1 MSSTAS
7 QSLINLLLES
17 GVPSTEEAAE
27 LAVNLNGGSWVSQV
41 LDSGKVDEQRF
52 LVAIG
57 NFFRVP
63 VTSIDAKKIDR
74 ATLSVLPSRFVF
86 QHHILPVEVKE
97 NSVVLATY
105 DLFNSIGRQLASQLL
120 KKPVEW
126 VLVPR
131 AQVLR
136 AMKTLYGIGAETFDE
151 ILKTNRSFEVLQ
163 DTETAIELN
172 DDDPEAS
179 VVKFVNQIIREAI
192 FERATDIHVE
202 PLEND
207 LRIRYR
213 IDGILHEVAVP
224 PQLRVLQSAII
235 SRLKVMSHMDIAER
249 RLPQDGRMNLQSN
262 HQNIDVRVSTI
273 PTVNGESI
281 SLRLLSR
288 SEQQFGFDR
297 LDLSEKQEKIIR
309 HLLAQPNGII
319 LLTGP
324 TGCGKSTSLYCFL
337 SSINSVQRRII
348 TIEEPVEYR
357 IPGVS
362 QIDVK
367 PEIDLTFAKGLRHI
381 LRQDPNVVMVGEIRD
396 IETADIAIRAA
407 MTGHLVFSTLHTNDA
422 VGGITRLLDMDVEPF
437 LLASVVKSF
446 IAQRL
451 VRTICP
457 DCVQLVDYPREYLA
471 EISFPVK
478 ELGTRFKRG
487 AGCDQCRQ
495 TGYQGRAAIYEIC
508 LITEPLRKLIMQKR
522 DGGELKQC
530 AIAEGMETLRQDG
543 WRRVAQGKTT
553 IEEVVR
559 VTQTDEVMAETTE
572 EAEPVVAAESV
583 DAIVANSS
591 NVPSPK
597 AWRGYGRAAGD
608 GLPRGKQPSKK
619 SDVSHKLTK

>member
-1 MSSTAS
+1 M
-7 QSLINLLLES
+7 
-17 GVPSTEEAAE
+17 
-27 LAVNLNGGSWVSQV
+27 
-41 LDSGKVDEQRF
+41 
-52 LVAIG
+52 
-57 NFFRVP
+57 
-63 VTSIDAKKIDR
+63 DAKKIDR
-74 ATLSVLPSRFVF
+74 VALSILPSRFVF
-86 QHHILPVEVKE
+86 QHHVLPIEVKE

-105 DLFNSIGRQLASQLL
+105 DLFNSIGRQLAAQLL
-120 KKPVEW
+120 KKPAEW

-131 AQVLR
+131 AQLLR
-136 AMKTLYGIGAETFDE
+136 AMKTLYGVGAETFDE
-151 ILKTNRSFEVLQ
+151 ILKTRGSLDLLN
-163 DTETAIELN
+163 DAETAIELN
-172 DDDPEAS
+172 ADDPEAS

-192 FERATDIHVE
+192 LERATDIHVE

-249 RLPQDGRMNLQSN
+249 RLPQDGRMNLLANNQE
-262 HQNIDVRVSTI
+262 IDVRVSTI

-288 SEQQFGFDR
+288 GEQQFNFER
-297 LDLSEKQEKIIR
+297 LDLGEKQEKIIR
-309 HLLAQPNGII
+309 HLLTQPNGII

-357 IPGVS
+357 IAGVS

-437 LLASVVKSF
+437 LLSSVVKCF

-457 DCVQLVDYPREYLA
+457 DCVQVVDYPPEYLA
-471 EISFPVK
+471 EIGFPVK
-478 ELGTRFKRG
+478 EHGTRFRRG
-487 AGCDQCRQ
+487 AGCEQCRQ

-508 LITEPLRKLIMQKR
+508 LITEPLRRLVMQKR

-559 VTQTDEVMAETTE
+559 VTQTDEVMAETAE
-572 EAEPVVAAESV
+572 EAEPVVA
-583 DAIVANSS
+583 
-591 NVPSPK
+591 
-597 AWRGYGRAAGD
+597 G
-608 GLPRGKQPSKK
+608 
-619 SDVSHKLTK
+619 

>member
-1 MSSTAS
+1 MSAAPS

-27 LAVNLNGGSWVSQV
+27 LATNLNGGSWVSQV

-52 LVAIG
+52 LGAIG

-63 VTSIDAKKIDR
+63 IVSVDAKKIDR
-74 ATLSVLPSRFVF
+74 TTLSILPSRFVF
-86 QHHILPVEVKE
+86 QHHILPIESKE
-97 NSVVLATY
+97 NSVVLGTY
-105 DLFNSIGRQLASQLL
+105 DLFNSIGRQLAGQLL
-120 KKPVEW
+120 KKPAEW

-131 AQVLR
+131 AQLLR
-136 AMKTLYGIGAETFDE
+136 AMKTLYGVGAETFDE
-151 ILKTNRSFEVLQ
+151 ILKTRGSMDVLE
-163 DTETAIELN
+163 DVETAIELN
-172 DDDPEAS
+172 ADDPEAS

-192 FERATDIHVE
+192 AERATDIHVE

-249 RLPQDGRMNLQSN
+249 RLPQDGRMNLLAGN
-262 HQNIDVRVSTI
+262 VEIDVRVSTI

-288 SEQQFGFDR
+288 GEQQFNFER
-297 LDLSEKQEKIIR
+297 LDLGDKKEKIIR
-309 HLLAQPNGII
+309 HLLSQPNGII

-457 DCVQLVDYPREYLA
+457 DCVEVVDYPRDYLA
-471 EISFPVK
+471 EIGVPVK
-478 ELGTRFKRG
+478 ELGTRFQRG

-495 TGYQGRAAIYEIC
+495 TGYQGRAAIYEVC
-508 LITEPLRKLIMQKR
+508 VITEPLRRLIMQRR
-522 DGGELKQC
+522 DGSELKQC

-559 VTQTDEVMAETTE
+559 VTQTDEVMAETAE
-572 EAEPVVAAESV
+572 EAEPVVAA
-583 DAIVANSS
+583 
-591 NVPSPK
+591 
-597 AWRGYGRAAGD
+597 GAAEI
-608 GLPRGKQPSKK
+608 R
-619 SDVSHKLTK
+619 

>member
-1 MSSTAS
+1 MNAAVS
-7 QSLINLLLES
+7 QSLIDLLMAS
-17 GVPSTEEAAE
+17 GVSSREEAAE
-27 LAVNLNGGSWVSQV
+27 LATNQNGGSWTTQM
-41 LDSGKVDEQRF
+41 LDSGRVDEQKF
-52 LVAIG
+52 LTAVG

-63 VTSIDAKKIDR
+63 VVSIDPKTIDR
-74 ATLSVLPSRFVF
+74 EALSILPSRFVF

-105 DLFNSIGRQLASQLL
+105 DLFNSVGRQLVSQLL
-120 KKPVEW
+120 KKPAEW

-131 AQVLR
+131 AQLLR
-136 AMKTLYGIGAETFDE
+136 AMKALYGVGAETFDE
-151 ILKTNRSFEVLQ
+151 ILKTNRSFEILQ
-163 DTETAIELN
+163 DAETSTDLTA
-172 DDDPEAS
+172 DDPEAS

-192 FERATDIHVE
+192 IERATDIHVE

-224 PQLRVLQSAII
+224 PQLRLLQSAII
-235 SRLKVMSHMDIAER
+235 SRLKVMAHMDIAER
-249 RLPQDGRMNLQSN
+249 RLPQDGRMNLHANNQE
-262 HQNIDVRVSTI
+262 IDVRVSTI

-288 SEQQFGFDR
+288 SEQQFGFER
-297 LDLSEKQEKIIR
+297 LDLSKKQERVIR
-309 HLLAQPNGII
+309 HLLALPNGII

-357 IPGVS
+357 LPGVS

-396 IETADIAIRAA
+396 TETADITIRAA

-422 VGGITRLLDMDVEPF
+422 VGGITRLLDMDVEAF

-451 VRTICP
+451 VRTICR
-457 DCVQLVDYPREYLA
+457 DCKEVVGYPVEYLN
-471 EISFPVK
+471 EIGAIVVPD
-478 ELGTRFKRG
+478 FKYYRG
-487 AGCDQCRQ
+487 AGCDNCRQ
-495 TGYQGRAAIYEIC
+495 TGYQGRVAIYEIC
-508 LITEPLRKLIMQKR
+508 VVTEPLKRLIMQKR

-543 WRRVAQGKTT
+543 WRRVAQGITT

-559 VTQTDEVMAETTE
+559 VTQTDEVMAETAE
-572 EAEPVVAAESV
+572 EAEPVVAS
-583 DAIVANSS
+583 
-591 NVPSPK
+591 
-597 AWRGYGRAAGD
+597 
-608 GLPRGKQPSKK
+608 
-619 SDVSHKLTK
+619 

>member
-1 MSSTAS
+1 MNSTVS
-7 QSLINLLLES
+7 QSVVDLLLAS
-17 GVPSTEEAAE
+17 GVPSRDEAAQ
-27 LAVNLNGGSWVSQV
+27 LAQNLNGGSWVGQV
-41 LDSGKVDEQRF
+41 LDSGKVDENRF
-52 LVAIG
+52 LDAIG
-57 NFFRVP
+57 QFFKVP
-63 VTSIDAKKIDR
+63 VISLDPKKIDR
-74 ATLSVLPSRFVF
+74 ETLSILPSRFVF
-86 QHHILPVEVKE
+86 QHHILPIEVKE
-97 NSVVLATY
+97 KSVVLATY
-105 DLFNSIGRQLASQLL
+105 DLFNSIGRQLVGQLL
-120 KKPVEW
+120 KKPAEW

-131 AQVLR
+131 AQLLR

-151 ILKTNRSFEVLQ
+151 ILKTNRAFEVFQ
-163 DTETAIELN
+163 DSETAIELN
-172 DDDPEAS
+172 ADDPEAS

-192 FERATDIHVE
+192 VERATDIHVE

-235 SRLKVMSHMDIAER
+235 SRLKVMAHMDIAER
-249 RLPQDGRMNLQSN
+249 RLPQDGRMNLHAINQE
-262 HQNIDVRVSTI
+262 IDVRVSTI

-288 SEQQFGFDR
+288 GNQQFGFDR
-297 LDLSEKQEKIIR
+297 LDLSKQQEEVIR

-337 SSINSVQRRII
+337 TSINSVQRRII

-357 IPGVS
+357 LPGVL
-362 QIDVK
+362 QMDVK
-367 PEIDLTFAKGLRHI
+367 PEIDFTFARGLRHI

-457 DCVQLVDYPREYLA
+457 ECGEEVDYPPDYLA
-471 EISFPVK
+471 EIGFPVR
-478 ELGTRFKRG
+478 ELGTRFLRG
-487 AGCDQCRQ
+487 GGCDHCRQ
-495 TGYQGRAAIYEIC
+495 TGYQGRAAIYEVC
-508 LITEPLRKLIMQKR
+508 VVTEPLRKLIMRKR

-530 AIAEGMETLRQDG
+530 AISEGMITLRHDG
-543 WRRVAQGKTT
+543 WRRVAQGRTT

-559 VTQTDEVMAETTE
+559 VTQTDEVMAETTA
-572 EAEPVVAAESV
+572 EAEPVGAVG
-583 DAIVANSS
+583 SS
-591 NVPSPK
+591 
-597 AWRGYGRAAGD
+597 
-608 GLPRGKQPSKK
+608 
-619 SDVSHKLTK
+619 

>member
-1 MSSTAS
+1 MNSTVS
-7 QSLINLLLES
+7 QSVIDLLVAG
-17 GVPSTEEAAE
+17 GVPSRDEAVE
-27 LAVNLNGGSWVSQV
+27 LAQNLNGGSWTGQV
-41 LDSGKVDEQRF
+41 LDSGKVDEHQF
-52 LVAIG
+52 LSAIG
-57 NFFRVP
+57 DFFRVP
-63 VTSIDAKKIDR
+63 VVSIDAKSIDR
-74 ATLSVLPSRFVF
+74 QTLSILPSRFVF
-86 QHHILPVEVKE
+86 QHHILPLEVKE
-97 NSVVLATY
+97 KSVVLGTY
-105 DLFNSIGRQLASQLL
+105 DLFNSVGRQLASQLL
-120 KKPVEW
+120 KKPAEW

-131 AQVLR
+131 AQLLR
-136 AMKTLYGIGAETFDE
+136 TMKALYGVGAETFDE
-151 ILKTNRSFEVLQ
+151 ILKSKRDFEILQ
-163 DTETAIELN
+163 EGETATDLSA
-172 DDDPEAS
+172 DDPEAS

-192 FERATDIHVE
+192 LERATDIHVE

-224 PQLRVLQSAII
+224 PQLRLLQSAII

-249 RLPQDGRMNLQSN
+249 RLPQDGRMNLQSTD
-262 HQNIDVRVSTI
+262 QNIDVRVSTI

-288 SEQQFGFDR
+288 SEQQFGFER
-297 LDLSEKQEKIIR
+297 LDLSKKQEVIIR
-309 HLLAQPNGII
+309 KLLAQPNGII

-357 IPGVS
+357 LPGVS

-396 IETADIAIRAA
+396 VETADIAIRAA

-437 LLASVVKSF
+437 LLASVVKAF

-457 DCVQLVDYPREYLA
+457 ECVQLVEYPREYLA
-471 EISFPVK
+471 EIAFPL
-478 ELGTRFKRG
+478 ELGTQFQRG
-487 AGCDQCRQ
+487 AGCDHCRQ

-508 LITEPLRKLIMQKR
+508 LVTEPLRKLIMQKR

-543 WRRVAQGKTT
+543 WRRVAQGRTT

-572 EAEPVVAAESV
+572 EAEPVVT
-583 DAIVANSS
+583 
-591 NVPSPK
+591 
-597 AWRGYGRAAGD
+597 R
-608 GLPRGKQPSKK
+608 
-619 SDVSHKLTK
+619 

>member
-1 MSSTAS
+1 MSAAVNKSIIDLLMAGGVAS
-7 QSLINLLLES
+7 R
-17 GVPSTEEAAE
+17 EEAAQ
-27 LAVNLNGGSWVSQV
+27 LAQNLNGGSWTTQV

-52 LVAIG
+52 LTAIG

-63 VTSIDAKKIDR
+63 VVALDAKAIDR
-74 ATLSVLPSRFVF
+74 QTLSILPPRFVF
-86 QHHILPVEVKE
+86 QHHILPIEEKE

-105 DLFNSIGRQLASQLL
+105 DLFNSAGRQLVTQLL
-120 KKPVEW
+120 KKPAEW

-131 AQVLR
+131 TQLLR
-136 AMKTLYGIGAETFDE
+136 AMKTLYGVGAETFDE
-151 ILKTNRSFEVLQ
+151 ILKTNRGFEVLQ
-163 DTETAIELN
+163 EGETATDISA
-172 DDDPEAS
+172 DDPEAS

-192 FERATDIHVE
+192 AERATDIHVE

-207 LRIRYR
+207 IRIRYR

-224 PQLRVLQSAII
+224 PQLRVLHAAII

-249 RLPQDGRMNLQSN
+249 RLPQDGRMNLHAANQE
-262 HQNIDVRVSTI
+262 IDVRVSTI

-281 SLRLLSR
+281 SLRLLAR
-288 SEQQFGFDR
+288 GGKEFGFQR
-297 LDLSEKQEKIIR
+297 LDLSQEQETVIR

-337 SSINSVQRRII
+337 STINSVSRRII
-348 TIEEPVEYR
+348 TIEEPVEYKL
-357 IPGVS
+357 PGVL
-362 QIDVK
+362 QMDVK
-367 PEIDLTFAKGLRHI
+367 PEIDFTFALCLRHI

-396 IETADIAIRAA
+396 VETADIAIRAA

-451 VRTICP
+451 VRTICQE
-457 DCVQLVDYPREYLA
+457 CVEKVAYPAEYLA
-471 EISFPVK
+471 EIGFPVR
-478 ELGTRFKRG
+478 ELGTQFMRG
-487 AGCDQCRQ
+487 KGCDHCRH
-495 TGYQGRAAIYEIC
+495 TGYQGRTAIYEIC
-508 LITEPLRKLIMQKR
+508 VVTEPLRKMIMRKK

-543 WRRVAQGKTT
+543 WRRVAQGTTT

-572 EAEPVVAAESV
+572 EAEPVVA
-583 DAIVANSS
+583 
-591 NVPSPK
+591 
-597 AWRGYGRAAGD
+597 G
-608 GLPRGKQPSKK
+608 
-619 SDVSHKLTK
+619 

>member
-1 MSSTAS
+1 VNLATSN
-7 QSLINLLLES
+7 SLIDLLLAS
-17 GVPSTEEAAE
+17 GVPSREEAAE
-27 LAVNLNGGSWVSQV
+27 LSTNLNGGSWTTQV

-52 LVAIG
+52 LEAIG
-57 NFFRVP
+57 NYFRVP
-63 VTSIDAKKIDR
+63 VMSIDTKRIDR
-74 ATLSVLPSRFVF
+74 STLSLLPSRFVF
-86 QHHILPVEVKE
+86 QHHILPIETRDKT
-97 NSVVLATY
+97 VVLATY
-105 DLFNSIGRQLASQLL
+105 DLFNSVGRQLASQLL
-120 KKPVEW
+120 KRPTEW

-131 AQVLR
+131 AQILR
-136 AMKTLYGIGAETFDE
+136 AMKTVYGVGAETFDE
-151 ILKTNRSFEVLQ
+151 ILKTNRSFENAQ
-163 DTETAIELN
+163 DIETSTDLDAN
-172 DDDPEAS
+172 DPEAS

-192 FERATDIHVE
+192 LERATDIHVE
-202 PLEND
+202 PLEGD

-224 PQLRVLQSAII
+224 PQLRLLQSAII
-235 SRLKVMSHMDIAER
+235 SRLKVMAHMDIAER
-249 RLPQDGRMNLQSN
+249 RLPQDGRINLQA
-262 HQNIDVRVSTI
+262 HDQNIDVRVSTI

-288 SEQQFGFDR
+288 TETQHFGFDR
-297 LDLSEKQEKIIR
+297 LDMSEKQGQIVR
-309 HLLAQPNGII
+309 ALLAQPNGII

-357 IPGVS
+357 LPGVS

-396 IETADIAIRAA
+396 VETADISIRAA

-437 LLASVVKSF
+437 LLSSVVKAF

-457 DCVQLVDYPREYLA
+457 HCVKMYDYPREYLA
-471 EISFPVK
+471 EISVPAEMGTQFP
-478 ELGTRFKRG
+478 RG
-487 AGCDQCRQ
+487 EGCDSCRQ
-495 TGYQGRAAIYEIC
+495 TGYQGRLAIYEIC
-508 LITEPLRKLIMQKR
+508 VVTEPLKKLIMQKR

-530 AIAEGMETLRQDG
+530 AIAQGMETLRQDG

-559 VTQTDEVMAETTE
+559 VTQTDEVMAETE
-572 EAEPVVAAESV
+572 LQSAPAMLAEAPVVLS
-583 DAIVANSS
+583 
-591 NVPSPK
+591 
-597 AWRGYGRAAGD
+597 
-608 GLPRGKQPSKK
+608 
-619 SDVSHKLTK
+619 

>member
-1 MSSTAS
+1 MSSPAS

-17 GVPSTEEAAE
+17 GVPSTEEAAQ
-27 LAVNLNGGSWVSQV
+27 LAVNLNGGSWVSEV

-52 LVAIG
+52 LGAIG

-63 VTSIDAKKIDR
+63 VTSIDPKKIDR

-86 QHHILPVEVKE
+86 QHHILPIEVKE
-97 NSVVLATY
+97 SASGGSVVLATY

-136 AMKTLYGIGAETFDE
+136 AMKTLYGVGAETFDE

-163 DTETAIELN
+163 DSETAIELN

-192 FERATDIHVE
+192 VERATDIHVE

-235 SRLKVMSHMDIAER
+235 SRLKVMAHMDIAER
-249 RLPQDGRMNLQSN
+249 RLPQDGRMNLQASN
-262 HQNIDVRVSTI
+262 QNIDVRVSTI

-297 LDLSEKQEKIIR
+297 LDLSQEQERIIR
-309 HLLAQPNGII
+309 SLLAQPNGII

-348 TIEEPVEYR
+348 TVEEPVEYR

-437 LLASVVKSF
+437 LLASVVKAF

-457 DCVQLVDYPREYLA
+457 DCVQRVDYTREYLA

-478 ELGTRFKRG
+478 ELGTRFRRG
-487 AGCDQCRQ
+487 
-495 TGYQGRAAIYEIC
+495 AIYEIC
-508 LITEPLRKLIMQKR
+508 LVTEPLRKLIMRKC

-530 AIAEGMETLRQDG
+530 AISEGMETLRQDG

-572 EAEPVVAAESV
+572 EAGPVVAAELA
-583 DAIVANSS
+583 DT
-591 NVPSPK
+591 
-597 AWRGYGRAAGD
+597 R
-608 GLPRGKQPSKK
+608 
-619 SDVSHKLTK
+619 

>member
-1 MSSTAS
+1 MNPTAS
-7 QSLINLLLES
+7 QSVIDLLLAS
-17 GVPSTEEAAE
+17 GVPSREEAAQ
-27 LAVNLNGGSWVSQV
+27 LAQNLNGGSWTSQV

-52 LVAIG
+52 LSVIG

-63 VTSIDAKKIDR
+63 VVSIDPKTIDR
-74 ATLSVLPSRFVF
+74 QALLILPSRFVF

-97 NSVVLATY
+97 TSVVLATY
-105 DLFNSIGRQLASQLL
+105 DLFNSIGRQLVSQLL
-120 KKPVEW
+120 KKPAEW

-131 AQVLR
+131 AQLLR
-136 AMKTLYGIGAETFDE
+136 AMKTLYGVGAETFDE
-151 ILKTNRSFEVLQ
+151 ILKTNRSFEILQ
-163 DTETAIELN
+163 DAETSTDLTA
-172 DDDPEAS
+172 DDPEAS

-192 FERATDIHVE
+192 IERATDIHVE

-224 PQLRVLQSAII
+224 PQLRLLQSAII
-235 SRLKVMSHMDIAER
+235 SRLKVMAHMDIAER
-249 RLPQDGRMNLQSN
+249 RLPQDGRMNLHANNQE
-262 HQNIDVRVSTI
+262 IDVRVSTI

-288 SEQQFGFDR
+288 SEQQFGFER
-297 LDLSEKQEKIIR
+297 LDLSKKQERVIR
-309 HLLAQPNGII
+309 HLLALPNGII

-357 IPGVS
+357 LPGVS

-457 DCVQLVDYPREYLA
+457 ECVEMVDYPPEYLA
-471 EISFPVK
+471 EISFPS
-478 ELGTRFKRG
+478 ELGTKFRRG
-487 AGCDQCRQ
+487 RGCDSCRQ

-508 LITEPLRKLIMQKR
+508 VVTEPLRKLIMQKR

-543 WRRVAQGKTT
+543 WRRVAQGRTT

-572 EAEPVVAAESV
+572 EAEPVVAS
-583 DAIVANSS
+583 
-591 NVPSPK
+591 
-597 AWRGYGRAAGD
+597 
-608 GLPRGKQPSKK
+608 
-619 SDVSHKLTK
+619 